1 MNKYDPKVLQKS
13 KSISSREQSY
23 FALVAMRSPLA
34 YVPTPD
40 ATNPI
45 NLDTCTPVLGRASTT
60 TPTVLATAS
69 TSKIACTP
77 APVHLLK
84 TRLDKSG
91 FVVPLERLESS
102 AEIRRCRKK
111 RKDESLEMKTE
122 NIQGQESPNGNNKR
136 YIMPASLE
144 SF

>member
-1 MNKYDPKVLQKS
+1 MRYC
-13 KSISSREQSY
+13 
-23 FALVAMRSPLA
+23 VAHL
-34 YVPTPD
+34 PTPD

-45 NLDTCTPVLGRASTT
+45 SLDTCTPVLAR
-60 TPTVLATAS
+60 AS

-111 RKDESLEMKTE
+111 RKDESLGRKTE
-122 NIQGQESPNGNNKR
+122 NIQSQESPNGNNKR
-136 YIMPASLE
+136 YIRQGPLCKWTEHSQN
-144 SF
+144 FIF

>member
-1 MNKYDPKVLQKS
+1 MTFKWTENVGW
-13 KSISSREQSY
+13 SIKQIY
-23 FALVAMRSPLA
+23 FALVAMRYCVAHL
-34 YVPTPD
+34 PTPD

-45 NLDTCTPVLGRASTT
+45 SLDTCTPILGRASTT
-60 TPTVLATAS
+60 TPTAS

-91 FVVPLERLESS
+91 FVVPLKRLESS

-111 RKDESLEMKTE
+111 RKDESLGMKTE
-122 NIQGQESPNGNNKR
+122 NIQSQDSPNGNNKR
-136 YIMPASLE
+136 YIRQI
-144 SF
+144 

>member
-1 MNKYDPKVLQKS
+1 
-13 KSISSREQSY
+13 
-23 FALVAMRSPLA
+23 MRYCIAHL
-34 YVPTPD
+34 PTPD

-45 NLDTCTPVLGRASTT
+45 SLDTCTLVLARASTT
-60 TPTVLATAS
+60 TPTAS

-91 FVVPLERLESS
+91 FVVPLKSS

-111 RKDESLEMKTE
+111 RKDEGLEMKTE
-122 NIQGQESPNGNNKR
+122 NIQIQGSPNGNNKR
-136 YIMPASLE
+136 YIRQGPLCKWTEHSQN
-144 SF
+144 FTF